1 MLDKLYT
8 SVPHIS
14 STYCCVLCSFYCS
27 EPFCMVTRKAA
38 ATAAI
43 TPHLNRSCLPLHA
56 NKIVENCICTL
67 RNLSFRLELE
77 IPPSRLTGE
86 QELDGLLGS
95 ETPSKEVD
103 SSCWGR
109 KRKKKKKSLQE
120 EMVSVNAQRRVLCGV
135 CMFSLGTLVSFHT
148 AKTYSLG

>member
-1 MLDKLYT
+1 MLDKLHT

-14 STYCCVLCSFYCS
+14 STYCCVLCSFYCN
-27 EPFCMVTRKAA
+27 EPFFMVIRKAA
-38 ATAAI
+38 AAI
-43 TPHLNRSCLPLHA
+43 TPHLKRSCLPLHA

-67 RNLSFRLELE
+67 RNLSYRLELE

-95 ETPSKEVD
+95 ESPSKEVD

-120 EMVSVNAQRRVLCGV
+120 EMVSVNAQRRVQTSMCVLNKCIH
-135 CMFSLGTLVSFHT
+135 SLTC
-148 AKTYSLG
+148 Y